1 MAYIVPSVL
10 VTQALI
16 NAGGVSNATPDLE
29 VCIIGPAYNI
39 LSYVAGSLDNQIKT
53 AAYGTTSTTGSMSL
67 DGYAITVVSTAGF
80 NLGDTILINGAG
92 LNGATLQA
100 IITDIAGNIIT
111 VDTAAATAVT
121 STKVSESGIIT
132 NPLVD
137 NTFTLPGQIPGQVID
152 SASVS
157 VWLNNV
163 LVNTLTSGFSIT
175 PNSNVITMTTGSTTG
190 GITAGQSTLV
200 VASQGNFEI
209 GDTITV
215 ANAGAAGGLLTTVI
229 TNIVGTT
236 FTVSPAAGTTQV
248 AHAVTKLIPVNLN
261 STTNTLR
268 AESGDIITLSYVD
281 SAVVTYSFTSTIQ
294 SVVTSSGLNG
304 TIVNFT
310 LNDSIPSVTAG
321 GTVSAQ
327 ETLILINKAYSDQ
340 LVPVTNPITSGS
352 NIDST
357 LTSANG
363 TIKVKS
369 GVSLI
374 YGPVIS
380 GDVFVAYRALRTDL
394 SGSVLTINDTLDLEG
409 QLVDT
414 TDSNPLG
421 LACLIALANTTG
433 RVRAIA
439 IASNDLA
446 GHTAALT
453 TAEGERLYFLVP
465 LTQDQSIL
473 AAYKAHSLNMSTP
486 INASWRTTLM
496 NTAMPLVQNVGIYSI
511 TSPNNYA
518 EGIYTT
524 LVNGA
529 YVLTAQNATFVS
541 DGVLPGDIINFV
553 AATATPTQVG
563 AHIVLSVISNQQLI
577 INTTA
582 TATAIS
588 YYITRSMSKTQTAEA
603 VAAVSSENN
612 TRRIVHVQPDLVGVS
627 VNGVTKYLPGYY
639 LCAGLGGMG
648 AGFAVQQG
656 FTNIGVAGIVDLQHS
671 NFYFGKSDLNNMAGA
686 GTCFFVQET
695 QGGNPYCRH
704 ELTTDM
710 TTLNSREILMVKE
723 LDYLSYFYYDK
734 LKSFIGSWN
743 ITPSSIN
750 TLRQTIVAGS
760 ELIKSQSLPKIG
772 AVLLSYNITKLIQ
785 DPVNTDHVTA
795 EITVVIGTP
804 MNYIDLTISV

>member
-1 MAYIVPSVL
+1 MAYIVPSIQ
-10 VTQALI
+10 VTQALA
-16 NAGGVSNATPDLE
+16 NSGGVSTATPDLE

-53 AAYGTTSTTGSMSL
+53 AAYGATSTTGSML
-67 DGYAITVVSTAGF
+67 LGGYAITVISTAGF
-80 NLGDTILINGAG
+80 NIGDILLITGAG
-92 LNGATLQA
+92 VSGVTLQA
-100 IITDIAGNIIT
+100 TILNIAGNIIT
-111 VDTAAATAVT
+111 VDTAAATAIT
-121 STKVSESGIIT
+121 SAKLSKTGAIT

-137 NTFTLPGQIPGQVID
+137 NTFTLPGQILGQVID
-152 SASVS
+152 PTSLS
-157 VWLNNV
+157 VWMNGI
-163 LVNTLTSGFSIT
+163 LVQTLTSGFTIT

-200 VASQGNFEI
+200 VAAQGNFEI

-215 ANAGAAGGLLTTVI
+215 ANAGVAGGLLTTVI

-261 STTNTLR
+261 SNTNTLR
-268 AESGDIITLSYVD
+268 AEAGDQITFTYVD
-281 SAVVTYSFTSTIQ
+281 STVTTYPFTSTIQ
-294 SVVTSSGLNG
+294 SIVTSSGLNG

-310 LNDSIPSVTAG
+310 LNDSVPSITIG
-321 GTVSAQ
+321 GNVVSQ
-327 ETLILINKAYSDQ
+327 ESPISINKAYNDQ
-340 LVPVTNPITSGS
+340 LVPTTNPIAGGS

-357 LTSANG
+357 LTSATG
-363 TIKVKS
+363 TIKVKA

-374 YGPVIS
+374 YGPVLS
-380 GDVFVAYRALRTDL
+380 GNVFVSYRALRTDL
-394 SGSVLTINDTLDLEG
+394 SGSVLTINDVLDLEG

-414 TDSNPLG
+414 TDANPLG
-421 LACLIALANTTG
+421 LACLIALSNTTG

-439 IASNDLA
+439 VTSDDLI

-465 LTQDQSIL
+465 LTQNQSII
-473 AAYKAHSLNMSTP
+473 AEYKSHSLNMSTP
-486 INASWRTTLM
+486 VNAAWRTTLA
-496 NTAMPLVQNVGIYSI
+496 NTAMPLVQNVGPYSI
-511 TSPNNYA
+511 ISPNDYA

-524 LVNGA
+524 LVTGA

-541 DGVLPGDIINFV
+541 DGVLPGDIINFA

-563 AHIVLSVISNQQLI
+563 AHTVVSVISNQQLI
-577 INTTA
+577 VNTTA
-582 TATAIS
+582 AATAIS
-588 YYITRSMSKTQTAEA
+588 YYITRSMSKTQTAVA
-603 VAAVSSENN
+603 VASVSSTNN
-612 TRRIVHVQPDLVGVS
+612 TSKVVHVQPDLVGVS

-648 AGFAVQQG
+648 AGFPVQQG

-671 NFYFGKSDLNNMAGA
+671 NFYFSKTDLNNMAGA
-686 GTCFFVQET
+686 GTCFFVQDT

-710 TTLNSREILMVKE
+710 TSLNSREILKVKE
-723 LDYLSYFYYDK
+723 LDFLSYFYYDK

-743 ITPSSIN
+743 ITGSSIN

-772 AVLLSYNITKLIQ
+772 AVLLSYKIVTLIQ

-795 EITVVIGTP
+795 VVSVAIGTP
-804 MNYIDLTISV
+804 MNYVDLTLSV